1 MNKKSV
7 IFNSIIMGLAGLALI
22 LAFAPIDNGASVF
35 LYMRTMF
42 AIAEAEGI
50 IFGIFLLASILGMLV
65 VFILGLLN
73 LLVSCG
79 VIKSKKAS
87 LAFGIVNIIFS
98 AIAMAAG
105 LFITLGLLANGG
117 LLIGLL
123 LVSLCAIATL
133 ALSIVELVVA
143 RKYYKAQVATTP
155 VEAQAE
161 EPKAEEPK
169 AE

>member
-22 LAFAPIDNGASVF
+22 LAFAPIDQGISSF
-35 LYMRTMF
+35 YYMRVAF
-42 AIAEAEGI
+42 AVGAEATLVGLI
-50 IFGIFLLASILGMLV
+50 IMLTLIALLV
-65 VFILGLLN
+65 VFVLGLLN

-79 VIKSKKAS
+79 VIKSAKAS
-87 LAFGIVNIIFS
+87 KAFGIVNIVFS
-98 AIAMAAG
+98 AIATLVG
-105 LFITLGLLANGG
+105 LFLTIIMISGQELM
-117 LLIGLL
+117 IGYM
-123 LVSLCAIATL
+123 LVTILAIATL